1 MTNATETT
9 SSGFDLDSLI
19 NSAEATSRVGVAFN
33 DDGDATSGFIIVGKD
48 SDAYRACEQRQQN
61 AGIKRGAT
69 KSQRIDGK
77 TDEGAATIGR
87 LMATNMN
94 ELAFSVV
101 IDWFGFTKAG
111 AHVAFT
117 ADGLSKVFESRPTW
131 RDKVLAALENED
143 NFLPISSPTSVNMPD
158 SSSV

>member
-1 MTNATETT
+1 MTNASETI

-33 DDGDATSGFIIVGKD
+33 DDGEATSGFVIVGKD

-87 LMATNMN
+87 LMASNVSEM
-94 ELAFSVV
+94 AFAVV
-101 IDWFGFTKAG
+101 VDWFGFNKAG
-111 AHVAFT
+111 APVAFT
-117 ADGLSKVFESRPTW
+117 ADGLRSVFESRPSW

-143 NFLPISSPTSVNMPD
+143 NFLPILSPTSATTPD